1 MLQKKPVLP
10 SPSTKPWINGILAIT
25 FGCDKP
31 NLDVCLESIRKIL
44 RRLQEVPF
52 TDNQLKAYRKQLLGQ
67 LAISSESGEAQCLSM
82 GKSMLS
88 WGEILSPAQTRARIE
103 AITPAALQAMA
114 RRLFA
119 EDSLSS
125 LIYL

>member
-1 MLQKKPVLP
+1 MLLFVIQRKRTDCLP
-10 SPSTKPWINGILAIT
+10 
-25 FGCDKP
+25 
-31 NLDVCLESIRKIL
+31 
-44 RRLQEVPF
+44 
-52 TDNQLKAYRKQLLGQ
+52 
-67 LAISSESGEAQCLSM
+67 
-82 GKSMLS
+82 